1 MTRFIEG
8 WWNCFN
14 SFANN
19 SYKKKKKACIEVLN
33 GAGVT
38 KTEIQEILT
47 TNLLYGYAYSVVVDY
62 LSELEE

>member
-19 SYKKKKKACIEVLN
+19 SYCENEKACIEVLN

-62 LSELEE
+62 LSKLEE